1 MKQFCGRATNSVHVC
16 TADQAKSLECR
27 ALQRFLGFNKNLP
40 STTHLKIKNGSNTES
55 TTYFLVDSGWQ
66 SDMSNSY
73 CPLPPGVTRCGDN
86 RYLRGDSVP
95 MPDARPDPL
104 GSFVAPEVLRA
115 VTAAARTFGT
125 GMADTAELAAEPE
138 TMVDAGGLHL
148 LITVR
153 GMGLQH

>member
-1 MKQFCGRATNSVHVC
+1 MAQTLNLQHTFRWIQVGNRICPTHIVHC
-16 TADQAKSLECR
+16 HQ
-27 ALQRFLGFNKNLP
+27 
-40 STTHLKIKNGSNTES
+40 GS
-55 TTYFLVDSGWQ
+55 
-66 SDMSNSY
+66 
-73 CPLPPGVTRCGDN
+73 PGVTEDN
-86 RYLRGDSVP
+86 KYLRGDPVP

-138 TMVDAGGLHL
+138 TMGDAGDLHL
-148 LITVR
+148 LITAR